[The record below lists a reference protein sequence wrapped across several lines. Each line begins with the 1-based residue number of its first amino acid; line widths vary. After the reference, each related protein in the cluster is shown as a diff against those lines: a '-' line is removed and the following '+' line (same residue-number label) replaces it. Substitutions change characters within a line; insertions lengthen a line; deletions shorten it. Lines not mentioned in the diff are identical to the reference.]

1 MPNTEPFE
9 KYAQEYESWFEKN
22 PWAYDSEVEALRTQV
37 PASGLGIEIGVG
49 SGRFAE
55 PLGIKVG
62 VDPSARMRVLAKKRG
77 IRVVDA
83 KAEKLPFEDASFDHV
98 LMVTTIC
105 FLDDVLAAFR
115 EVMRI
120 LKPEG
125 VFVIGFV
132 DKDSALGRQYQEKKD
147 KSKFYRSARF
157 YSPDEVTSMARQAG
171 FNRFQYVQTLF
182 GNIREMDRTDPVKE
196 GVGHGSFVVIKA
208 GK

>member
-9 KYAQEYESWFEKN
+9 KYAEEYEAWFEKN
-22 PWAYDSEVEALRTQV
+22 PWAYNSEVEALRTQL
-37 PASGLGIEIGVG
+37 PASGLGVEIGVG
-49 SGRFAE
+49 SGRFAG

-62 VDPSARMRVLAKKRG
+62 VDPSASMRALAERRG
-77 IRVVDA
+77 IRGMDA
-83 KAEKLPFEDASFDHV
+83 KAEKLPFEDASFDYV

-115 EVMRI
+115 EVIRI

-132 DKDSALGRQYQEKKD
+132 DKDSVLGRQYQEKKD

-157 YSPDEVTSMARQAG
+157 YSPGEVTSMAREAG
-171 FNRFQYVQTLF
+171 FKRFSYVQTLF
-182 GNIREMDRTDPVKE
+182 GSIREMDRTDSLKE

>member
-9 KYAQEYESWFEKN
+9 KHAEEYEAWFEKN
-22 PWAYDSEVEALRTQV
+22 PWAYKSELEALRTQV
-37 PASGLGIEIGVG
+37 PASGLGVEIGVG
-49 SGRFAE
+49 SGRFAG

-62 VDPSARMRVLAKKRG
+62 VDPSARMRALAKRRG
-77 IRVVDA
+77 IRVMDA

-115 EVMRI
+115 EVIRI

-132 DKDSALGRQYQEKKD
+132 DKDSVLGRQYQEKKD

-157 YSPDEVTSMARQAG
+157 YSPGEVTSMVRKAG

-182 GNIREMDRTDPVKE
+182 GNIRVMDRIDPVKD
-196 GVGHGSFVVIKA
+196 GIGHGSFVVIKA
-208 GK
+208 EK

>member
-9 KYAQEYESWFEKN
+9 KYAEEYEAWFEKN
-22 PWAYDSEVEALRTQV
+22 PWAYKSELEALRTQL
-37 PASGLGIEIGVG
+37 PASGLGVEIGVG

-62 VDPSARMRVLAKKRG
+62 VDPSASMRVLAKKRG
-77 IRVVDA
+77 IRVMDA
-83 KAEKLPFEDASFDHV
+83 KAEKLPFEDASFDYV

-105 FLDDVLAAFR
+105 FLEDVLVAFR
-115 EVMRI
+115 EAIRI

-132 DKDSALGRQYQEKKD
+132 DKDSVLGRQYQEKKD

-157 YSPDEVTSMARQAG
+157 YSPGEVTSIARKAG